1 MSMALAFK
9 PASYLQGLR
18 TPLPSWEPA
27 IASALIQILSRP
39 PAGVSA
45 FRRTLAYAAEHGQR
59 LIDASIGAVSVKT
72 ENRFETYPL
81 PVTILSRP
89 LGPKGSLD
97 ATLLWLLLE
106 THLWGIHADSAKS
119 LAQSIRGLA
128 TAHSR
133 KVLDGTIGECNGL
146 ISLIRKLQYLQ
157 SSPLI
162 PGKVTGNN
170 HFDSLWRNSLEAICH
185 SLLQQST
192 VDAEPDEEAGGG
204 HLLGDSL
211 VEPASPVATESA
223 DEPDENPFHSMDAI
237 PPDKT
242 PRGDL
247 GRLAEAS
254 GKELYR
260 RSSPNLL
267 RDPDGV
273 VPGVFLAKEWRDA
286 LALVRQG
293 WNVSDETMAEAGL
306 IRILAIE
313 TGLVEREAISTAFG
327 NQTTQGKITV
337 IDLRAHSLRRPE
349 RRPRHA
355 FAPKEEDR
363 AWLPIGGDI
372 LFPLSREAV
381 AAAIQVRRLRRRN
394 IALPPTSL
402 LVVSNSGKGDLRK
415 ALNGGRSAPAPA
427 SACRLRL
434 AATLAEKL
442 GPDAAQ
448 DAFGDTFGM
457 ASSPTFY
464 STFQAADIAICIA
477 QANDAFTKQNS
488 PHFRSIRA
496 CDHHIGSRAR
506 PVTQPYSAAWD
517 ILGVSTT
524 PRRGRPA
531 RKDIFESLRRKRDA
545 LALHLLLAVGHR
557 PNESL
562 ADIRLPDFIPRAALV
577 VLFDKKVDPAH
588 ATRLACTGW
597 RFVGALENYV
607 IELSRIAR
615 DPDLAQAQMLARSI
629 LRGDDPIFSV
639 LTDEGMLED
648 LSVKEL
654 MAMLPR
660 PWASKPNLH
669 RHGLCQALIERAVD
683 PELRYFQ
690 LGWLACDVHA
700 TSDAAP
706 YPPVN
711 LGLELADII
720 DSWLR
725 EVGWLGGNHPIHP
738 ESILMPG
745 KLRDW
750 GAERRSLQAEFE
762 ARVRA
767 LRTELAEKRHIET
780 PSVLAALGRQLAK
793 LLPEWQLAN
802 EKGRPV
808 LLAPKTSAEGGKL
821 PVIGEATVRAILA
834 PFNALG
840 AMQEHI
846 ARRELASLLTKAA
859 KARKCRAYIP
869 AVQVL
874 STSRISSP
882 FIRNLGSAVEQSC
895 LLRARILECAK
906 QLEDMEGREKV
917 TQLVVLSI
925 WSIAANTPYRDLE
938 RAKSLVNRLT
948 EQTHAKNEAWLLRVP
963 LSNGHAIL
971 SGEPAILLNRL
982 MSTDG
987 WEVAVNNVVN
997 GDPRT
1002 IGMFVKSK
1010 LPELCPESLSATE
1023 AAEQMCSALAA
1034 AGTIE
1039 QDGPSRLIMNLLVVP
1054 ATTSATRAASIVDRI
1069 TVPGEDVKT
1078 GGETLTDEPEA
1089 AAANRRPNPSH
1100 RPLRRIDDLMRMF
1113 NPDYNDDIRGKPAL
1127 PAEHRVRQ
1135 LLPLVNER
1143 LEKLGRLPTLCLL
1156 ALEYVQHLMTQGGP
1170 RSSAGMK
1177 ISTIYKI
1184 YHHIS
1189 PTLRAVSPEQDLEL
1203 LAEEELT
1210 GILMTSFSMA
1220 RRKSSADALASI
1232 RSFIEFSAL
1241 SYDIAVPDWNL
1252 LGLQFG
1258 ERIVGKDPA
1267 LFSDDEAER
1276 VISRLLENV
1285 EALSIG
1291 NHDPQERK
1299 FRELQLIGALIMEAS
1314 AARPISIYG
1323 LSLADIHMYGGD
1335 HYIHL
1340 RARGPYASIKTTTSA
1355 GFVLLEGEIWHKR
1368 SEWVARWL
1376 ESQRS
1381 AFSPDAWS
1389 EVPLFQMPGMPL
1401 GIRYPIRKI
1410 FDWIGQLARWSTQQP
1425 RGRAY
1430 WFRKR
1435 RVACRHRAVAR
1446 TDARARDVGR
1456 AMKANGHALLATPL
1470 GHYVGELMAIAPP
1483 HLGNE
1488 TTARSTASTL
1498 SGLNPSLLDQR
1509 WRSNAG
1515 AGASLK
1521 SLSCEIRMASI
1532 LALPIP
1538 TWSASPLPDPPAY
1551 QPFRDRLSWRAT
1563 GDVMSLLAEGLSSE
1577 TIGKKLGI
1585 EVRQVEK
1592 IKARCAELE
1601 RRTGLELGADTSQLH
1616 RPRATQIAAHM
1627 ERLLMAED
1635 DRLPRVAEEWV
1646 RYARACR
1653 PEDGCALYDE
1663 AHMSVLRSLMPECG
1677 ISLGERA
1684 GKGGLRLFKPMG
1696 DGNRSPYGAWW
1707 TLKWGLTVAWVA
1719 TLKIEDCWDRAP
1731 PKT

>member
-1 MSMALAFK
+1 M
-9 PASYLQGLR
+9 PA
-18 TPLPSWEPA
+18 PW
-27 IASALIQILSRP
+27 SRFCRAP
-39 PAGVSA
+39 PAGVGA

-59 LIDASIGAVSVKT
+59 LVEASIGAVWVKT

-81 PVTILSRP
+81 PVTILTRP
-89 LGPKGSLD
+89 LGPKGDLD
-97 ATLLWLLLE
+97 ATLLWLLFE
-106 THLWGIHADSAKS
+106 THLWGIHPDSVKA
-119 LAQSIRGLA
+119 LAQTIRGLG
-128 TAHSR
+128 TGRSR
-133 KVLDGTIGECNGL
+133 KALDATVGECNGL
-146 ISLIRKLQYLQ
+146 SSLICKLQYLQ
-157 SSPLI
+157 LSPLI

-170 HFDSLWRNSLEAICH
+170 HFDTLWQNSLEAICH

-192 VDAEPDEEAGGG
+192 QDIEPDEGAGGG
-204 HLLGDSL
+204 HLLGDLL
-211 VEPASPVATESA
+211 VEPMRPAATESA
-223 DEPDENPFHSMDAI
+223 DEPDEDLFHSMDAI

-242 PRGDL
+242 PPSAL

-273 VPGVFLAKEWRDA
+273 VPSVLLAKEWRDA
-286 LALVRQG
+286 LALVSQG
-293 WNVSDETMAEAGL
+293 WNASDETMAEAGL
-306 IRILAIE
+306 IRMLAIE
-313 TGLVEREAISTAFG
+313 TGLVEREAVSTAFG

-337 IDLRAHSLRRPE
+337 IDLGAHALRRPE

-355 FAPKEEDR
+355 FAPREEDR

-381 AAAIQVRRLRRRN
+381 VAAIQVRRLRRRN
-394 IALPPTSL
+394 IALPYTSL
-402 LVVSNSGKGDLRK
+402 LVVSNTGKGDLRK
-415 ALNGGRSAPAPA
+415 ALNGGISAPTPA

-457 ASSPTFY
+457 ASTPTFY
-464 STFQAADIAICIA
+464 STFQASDIAICIA
-477 QANDAFTKQNS
+477 RANHPFTKQNS
-488 PHFRSIRA
+488 PHLRCIRA
-496 CDHHIGSRAR
+496 CNHHIGSRAR
-506 PVTQPYSAAWD
+506 PVTPPYSAAWNVY
-517 ILGVSTT
+517 GVSTN
-524 PRRGRPA
+524 PRRGRPP
-531 RKDIFESLRRKRDA
+531 RKGVFESLRRKRDA

-562 ADIRLPDFIPRAALV
+562 ADIRLPNFIPRVALV
-577 VLFDKKVDPAH
+577 VLSDKKVDPAH

-607 IELSRIAR
+607 IELRRIAR
-615 DPDLAQAQMLARSI
+615 DPDLAQAQMLAKSI
-629 LRGDDPIFSV
+629 LRGDDPIFSIP
-639 LTDEGMLED
+639 TDEGVLEN
-648 LSVKEL
+648 LCVKQL
-654 MAMLPR
+654 MAMQPQ

-720 DSWLR
+720 DSWLQ
-725 EVGWLGGNHPIHP
+725 EVGWLGGNHPIQP

-745 KLRDW
+745 RLKDW
-750 GAERRSLQAEFE
+750 AAERKSLQAEFE
-762 ARVRA
+762 ARARA

-780 PSVLAALGRQLAK
+780 PSVLAALGRQIAN
-793 LLPEWQLAN
+793 LLPEWQVAQ

-808 LLAPKTSAEGGKL
+808 LLAPKTSAVGGKL
-821 PVIGEATVRAILA
+821 PVIVEGTVRAILA
-834 PFNALG
+834 PFNARG

-869 AVQVL
+869 AVQAL

-882 FIRNLGSAVEQSC
+882 FIRTLGSAVEQSC

-938 RAKSLVNRLT
+938 RAKSMLTRLS
-948 EQTHAKNEAWLLRVP
+948 EQAHAKNEAWLLRVP

-982 MSTDG
+982 MSTGG
-987 WEVAVNNVVN
+987 WEAAVKDVVD

-1010 LPELCPESLSATE
+1010 LPELCPGCLSATD

-1054 ATTSATRAASIVDRI
+1054 ATTSATKAASIVDRI
-1069 TVPGEDVKT
+1069 TVPGKDVMT
-1078 GGETLTDEPEA
+1078 ESETLTDEAEA
-1089 AAANRRPNPSH
+1089 VAADRRPNPSH

-1113 NPDYNDDIRGKPAL
+1113 NPGYDDEIRGKAVL
-1127 PAEHRVRQ
+1127 PAEHRARQ
-1135 LLPLVNER
+1135 LLPLVDER
-1143 LEKLGRLPTLCLL
+1143 LERLGRLPTLGLL
-1156 ALEYVQHLMTQGGP
+1156 ALEYVQHLMTRGGP
-1170 RSSAGMK
+1170 RSSGGMK

-1184 YHHIS
+1184 YHLIS
-1189 PTLRAVSPEQDLEL
+1189 PTLRAVSPEQNLEL
-1203 LAEEELT
+1203 LSEEELT

-1220 RRKSSADALASI
+1220 RRKSSVDALAAI

-1241 SYDIAVPDWNL
+1241 SYAISVPEWNL
-1252 LGLQFG
+1252 LSLQFG

-1276 VISRLLENV
+1276 VIHRLLENV
-1285 EALSIG
+1285 DSLSIG

-1299 FRELQLIGALIMEAS
+1299 CRELQLVGALIMEAS
-1314 AARPISIYG
+1314 AARPISVYG
-1323 LSLADIHMYGGD
+1323 LTLADIHMCGGD

-1340 RARGPYASIKTTTSA
+1340 RASGPFASIKTVTSA
-1355 GFVLLEGEIWHKR
+1355 GFVPLEGEIWHKH
-1368 SEWVARWL
+1368 SEWVAQWL

-1381 AFSPDAWS
+1381 AFGPDAWR

-1401 GIRYPIRKI
+1401 GIRYSIRKI
-1410 FDWIGQLARWSTQQP
+1410 FDWIGELARWATQQP
-1425 RGRAY
+1425 RARVY

-1435 RVACRHRAVAR
+1435 RITFRHRAVAR

-1470 GHYVGELMAIAPP
+1470 GHYVGDMMAIAPP

-1509 WRSNAG
+1509 WRSKAG
-1515 AGASLK
+1515 VGASPK
-1521 SLSCEIRMASI
+1521 GLSCEARIASI
-1532 LALPIP
+1532 MALPIP
-1538 TWSASPLPDPPAY
+1538 TWSASHLPDPPGY
-1551 QPFRDRLSWRAT
+1551 QPFRDRLSWSAT
-1563 GDVMSLLAEGLSSE
+1563 GDVISLLADALSSE
-1577 TIGKKLGI
+1577 TIGKKIGI
-1585 EVRQVEK
+1585 GVRQVEE
-1592 IKARCAELE
+1592 IKARCAELA
-1601 RRTGLELGADTSQLH
+1601 RRTGLELGPDTSQLH
-1616 RPRATQIAAHM
+1616 RPRATQFAAHI
-1627 ERLLMAED
+1627 ERLLVAED
-1635 DRLPRVAEEWV
+1635 HRLPRVAEEWLQ
-1646 RYARACR
+1646 YARACR
-1653 PEDGCALYDE
+1653 PVDGCALYNE
-1663 AHMSVLRSLMPECG
+1663 ANMSLLRSLISECG
-1677 ISLGERA
+1677 MSLQERP

-1696 DGNRSPYGAWW
+1696 GNRTPYGAWW
-1707 TLKWGLTVAWVA
+1707 TLKWALTVAWVA
-1719 TLKIEDCWDRAP
+1719 ARKNEDFSDQVLP
-1731 PKT
+1731 